1 MVGMVQITV
10 EKRTSMLCVIHNPY
24 VKGDLR
30 KPSEM
35 WSKGWLKD
43 DIKNKK
49 WIDEIIKGYGT

>member
-24 VKGDLR
+24 VKEDLR